1 MVGLKQN
8 ELHVSP
14 FPNPTEK
21 IVFKIK
27 HMLRQDLTV
36 GHHIVDLCMLSAK
49 DNFTYIVKS
58 LQLIISL
65 FSFNNWVRVNA
76 KETE

>member
-1 MVGLKQN
+1 MGLKQN

-27 HMLRQDLTV
+27 HMLGQDLTV
-36 GHHIVDLCMLSAK
+36 EHHIVDLC
-49 DNFTYIVKS
+49 
-58 LQLIISL
+58 
-65 FSFNNWVRVNA
+65 
-76 KETE
+76 